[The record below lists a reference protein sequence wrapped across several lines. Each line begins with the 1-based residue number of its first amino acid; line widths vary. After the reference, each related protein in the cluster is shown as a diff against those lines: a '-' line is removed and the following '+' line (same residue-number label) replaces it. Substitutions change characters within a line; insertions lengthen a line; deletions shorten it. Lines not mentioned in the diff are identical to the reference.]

1 VTKIG
6 DFMKEIRPPFSW
18 KTLLFDFN
26 SDKLEEC
33 DILKHREKLVKD
45 LKKKYS
51 DIVDFAD
58 ALGKDLMHQ
67 YWSRCEYEMI
77 LYIENERVFVQ
88 PWIGRRDPIESRVD
102 VTDYP
107 SFNWPAFAK
116 HMLKI
121 KGYQDNTVKI
131 DVYDQLKF
139 RFDELIDFCWN
150 YKHKYQRTKK

>member
-1 VTKIG
+1 
-6 DFMKEIRPPFSW
+6 MKEIRPPFSW

-26 SDKLEEC
+26 SNKLDEY
-33 DILKHREKLVKD
+33 DVLKYREKLVKE

-51 DIVDFAD
+51 DIMDFAD

-107 SFNWPAFAK
+107 NFDWPAFAK

-121 KGYQDNTVKI
+121 KGYRDGTVKI

-139 RFDELIDFCWN
+139 YFDELVDFCWN
-150 YKHKYQRTKK
+150 YKHKYQRNKK